1 VPAFLQTKGLVK
13 QHLESFNYFIET
25 DIKKILQ
32 ANARIDSDVD
42 PNFFL
47 KFLDINVK
55 RPQAQDVQKGV
66 TYQLTPQECRLRDL
80 TYGGTIVVDIEYLRG
95 KERIVKRGIEIGR
108 MPIMLKSSK
117 CMLQNRSA
125 KQIVDMGEC
134 PLDPG
139 GYFII
144 RGTEKVILIQEQ
156 LSKNRII
163 VETDRLGCIGA
174 NVTSSTH
181 EKKSKTA
188 VVLGKQNKVHLK
200 HNSFSSD
207 IPIVVFFK
215 AMGIETDQEIMEMV
229 CGQDIEFMDLL
240 LPSIV
245 EAAELEVFT
254 QIQAIEWIGA
264 KVKMN
269 ASVPFKWGAKRNL
282 PEEAKELLTT
292 TVLAH
297 IPVETFLGR
306 PNYRPKAVYA
316 ALMVRRTLQ
325 ATRDGGIV
333 DDRDFV
339 GNKRLEL

>member
-1 VPAFLQTKGLVK
+1 MPAFLQTKGLVK

>member
-1 VPAFLQTKGLVK
+1 M
-13 QHLESFNYFIET
+13 
-25 DIKKILQ
+25 
-32 ANARIDSDVD
+32 ANSKVDSDVD
-42 PNFFL
+42 PHFYL
-47 KFLDINVK
+47 KFLDIRVK
-55 RPQAQDVQKGV
+55 SPQAQDVQKGIS
-66 TYQLTPQECRLRDL
+66 YELTPQECRLRDI
-80 TYGGTIVVDIEYLRG
+80 TYGGTIVVDIEYVRG
-95 KERIVKRGIEIGR
+95 KQVVIKRNIEIGR

-117 CMLQNRSA
+117 CILKDKTG

-181 EKKSKTA
+181 EKKSKTN
-188 VVLGKQNKVHLK
+188 VVLGKQQKVHLK

-207 IPIVVFFK
+207 IPIVIFFK
-215 AMGIETDQEIMEMV
+215 ALGIETDQEIMEMV
-229 CGQDIEFMDLL
+229 CGKDLEFMDLF
-240 LPSIV
+240 LPSIL
-245 EAAELEVFT
+245 ESAEQEIYT
-254 QIQAIEWIGA
+254 QKQALDWIGS
-264 KVKMN
+264 KVKMS
-269 ASVPFKWGAKRNL
+269 AAGPIKWGAKRNL
-282 PEEAKELLTT
+282 YEEAKEILTT

-297 IPVETFLGR
+297 IPVHSHLGR

-333 DDRDFV
+333 DDRDFI